1 MMTNRYIH
9 PNDEF
14 YININLKVKVT
25 SVGDWSGIPQE
36 VTNRNYEMVKNNGN
50 LQKWIEDHLRSQIMW
65 SNDLTTDLLDR
76 VIFEV
81 VDE

>member
-1 MMTNRYIH
+1 MANRYIH

-14 YININLKVKVT
+14 EVNINLKVKVT

-36 VTNRNYEMVKNNGN
+36 VTKHNYETIKNDGTLVKEICEKLKSELSSCNEVN
-50 LQKWIEDHLRSQIMW
+50 LDF
-65 SNDLTTDLLDR
+65 LDR

-81 VDE
+81 VYE

>member
-1 MMTNRYIH
+1 MANRYIH

-14 YININLKVKVT
+14 DININLKVRVT
-25 SVGDWSGIPQE
+25 SVGDWSGITKE
-36 VTNRNYEMVKNNGN
+36 TTEGNYEMIKNNGN
-50 LQKWIEDHLRSQIMW
+50 LQKWIEDHLRNQIMW
-65 SNDLTTDLLDR
+65 SNDFTTDLLDR